1 MINLLIYSGLGC
13 LLLGS
18 ILGLI
23 AAIKGFALNN
33 YKIELITKPNPLI
46 KKKLQK
52 YTKPALLFFVI
63 GAILLATGISIGL
76 TN

>member
-33 YKIELITKPNPLI
+33 YKIELNRIH
-46 KKKLQK
+46 
-52 YTKPALLFFVI
+52 
-63 GAILLATGISIGL
+63 
-76 TN
+76 

>member
-33 YKIELITKPNPLI
+33 YKIELITRVRDTTYSELSSLKSHRLRD
-46 KKKLQK
+46 
-52 YTKPALLFFVI
+52 
-63 GAILLATGISIGL
+63 
-76 TN
+76 

>member
-33 YKIELITKPNPLI
+33 YKNRINNKTESIN
-46 KKKLQK
+46 QK
-52 YTKPALLFFVI
+52 RNCKSTLNQPCCSSLLEPYY
-63 GAILLATGISIGL
+63 
-76 TN
+76 